1 MSNNYVIVYK
11 TADDEIEV
19 ITVTGEDP
27 VDAEASFFMVVD
39 ENGWAVEEVLSV
51 SPSEEIA
58 DEVYEMEDED
68 YWLDDLVHTNY

>member
-1 MSNNYVIVYK
+1 MNNNYVIVYK